1 MAEYFFELLTEEIP
15 AWMHDAAQAT
25 LLQQLTKLTQDL
37 GEPPDDRNPVIVNST
52 PRRIIFFLSR
62 IPLRESDRDEE
73 VKGPPVKA
81 AYDAEGKPTQAL
93 LGFLKKNNATLADVI
108 VGSGESGVGNGS
120 KATGSTPDPR
130 PPTPDPRSSDYIRVR
145 RTIKGR
151 SAGEIL
157 AERVPQIIES
167 LRWPKMMR
175 WGKGEH
181 SYIRPIHSVVSVLAG
196 EHLPI
201 TIFGIASGT
210 TTRGHRTLAPN
221 PIDVTSYNDYV
232 TQLELN
238 RVVIDAERR
247 RHVMAERARVLG
259 AQAGGTPSVDASIW
273 SQWQYLT
280 EYPGVVRAEFGR
292 EYLALPDEVLVTVM
306 RVHQKQLPIRD
317 ANEKLTNSFLA
328 VLDNDGDPDGNAA
341 YGNSFVT
348 NARFADAKFFYE
360 TDRKRTLESRLDQLA
375 HLQFQ
380 EKLGTYNAKTLRI
393 EQIVTL
399 ISDDADAS
407 TAARLCKTDLVTE
420 MVREFTDL
428 QGKIGGIYAREEGLP
443 PNVWQAI
450 YDHYLPVNVD
460 DPLPR
465 TLTGAIVSLADK
477 IDTLVGF
484 FRIDAK
490 PTGSKDPFAL
500 RRAAQGVVQILL
512 NRDKRCVKVGL
523 DKLIEFAILLHG
535 FGPAPPPSDSSR
547 PRSSGAV
554 FERTKSDLLAFFAER
569 VRTIL
574 EASAY
579 GFAYDEIAAAM
590 EAGWASSLTDLVD
603 RITALKAMRGE
614 ANFLSILD
622 SAKRIANI
630 TSGQETAARIDPS
643 KFENDVERR
652 LSDLVSIAGDQIEEM
667 IAERDYKRAL
677 ETFAA
682 LAPELET
689 FFDEVMVM
697 VEDEGVR
704 RNRMALLRT
713 IGNAVMKIAD
723 VTKIVVDR
731 REYRP

>member
-15 AWMHDAAQAT
+15 AWMHDAAQVT
-25 LLQQLTKLTQDL
+25 LLQQLTKLTHDL

-62 IPLRESDRDEE
+62 IPLRESDREEE
-73 VKGPPVKA
+73 VKGPSAKA

-93 LGFLKKNNATLADVI
+93 NGFLKKNNAAIDDLI
-108 VGSGESGVGNGS
+108 PGG
-120 KATGSTPDPR
+120 
-130 PPTPDPRSSDYIRVR
+130 DYIRVK

-157 AERVPQIIES
+157 QERVPQIIES

-181 SYIRPIHSVVSVLAG
+181 SYIRPIHSVVSVLDGA
-196 EHLPI
+196 HLPI
-201 TIFGIASGT
+201 TIFDIASGI
-210 TTRGHRTLAPN
+210 TTRGHRTLAPQ
-221 PIDVTSYNDYV
+221 PIEVLSYNDYV
-232 TQLELN
+232 THLELA
-238 RVVIDAERR
+238 RVVIDADRR

-259 AQAGGTPSVDASIW
+259 QQAGGTPSIDASIW

-292 EYLALPDEVLVTVM
+292 EYLSLPDEVLVTVM
-306 RVHQKQLPIRD
+306 RVHQKQLPIRSAD
-317 ANEKLTNSFLA
+317 GRLTSSFLA
-328 VLDNDGDPDGNAA
+328 VLDNDGDPDGNAG

-360 TDRKRTLESRLDQLA
+360 TDRKRTLESRIEQLE

-380 EKLGTYNAKTLRI
+380 EKLGNYLDKTRRI
-393 EQIVTL
+393 EKIAAAIT
-399 ISDDADAS
+399 DDADTLA
-407 TAARLCKTDLVTE
+407 AARLCKTDLPTE
-420 MVREFTDL
+420 MVKEFTDL

-443 PNVWQAI
+443 DSTWQAI
-450 YDHYLPVNVD
+450 YDHYLPVNID
-460 DPLPR
+460 DALPR
-465 TLTGAIVSLADK
+465 TLSGAIVSLADK
-477 IDTLVGF
+477 MDTLAGF
-484 FRIDAK
+484 FRIGAK

-512 NRDKRCVKVGL
+512 NRDKRSVKIGI
-523 DKLIEFAILLHG
+523 DKLIDIAFEAHG
-535 FGPAPPPSDSSR
+535 QPGQSKD
-547 PRSSGAV
+547 
-554 FERTKSDLLAFFAER
+554 DLLAFFAER

-574 EASAY
+574 EASAW

-603 RITALKAMRGE
+603 RISALKAMRNE
-614 ANFLSILD
+614 PNFLSILD

-630 TSGQETAARIDPS
+630 TSGQESAARVDPS
-643 KFENDVERR
+643 KLENDTERR
-652 LSDLVSIAGDQIEEM
+652 LAELVPLMSDRIDELIAD
-667 IAERDYKRAL
+667 RNYKLAI
-677 ETFAA
+677 ETFAGM
-682 LAPELET
+682 APELET

-713 IGNAVMKIAD
+713 VGNAVMKIAD

-731 REYRP
+731 REYRA